1 MNAKL
6 IIFLLI
12 GIIIGMM
19 LGGILSPT
27 IAQEENYQLGDI
39 KSYLSDISSR
49 TKNIESYLG
58 DVSSRIK
65 NIESSASNIEIYT
78 KRTALKR

>member
-1 MNAKL
+1 MKAKL

-27 IAQEENYQLGDI
+27 IAQEDNYQLG
-39 KSYLSDISSR
+39 
-49 TKNIESYLG
+49 NIESYLA
-58 DVSSRIK
+58 DISSRIK
-65 NIESSASNIEIYT
+65 NIETYT
-78 KRTALKR
+78 KRTALNR

>member
-1 MNAKL
+1 MKAKL

-27 IAQEENYQLGDI
+27 IAQEDNYQLG
-39 KSYLSDISSR
+39 
-49 TKNIESYLG
+49 NIET
-58 DVSSRIK
+58 
-65 NIESSASNIEIYT
+65 YT
-78 KRTALKR
+78 KRISLNR